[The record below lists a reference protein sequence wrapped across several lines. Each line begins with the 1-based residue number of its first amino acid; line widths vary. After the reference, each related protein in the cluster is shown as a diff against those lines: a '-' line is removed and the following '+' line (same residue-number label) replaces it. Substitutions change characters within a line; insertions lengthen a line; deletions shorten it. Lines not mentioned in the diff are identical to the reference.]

1 MKNYTFDGNIS
12 REVLENYLSRAV
24 TAAGLYN
31 SKTLEDDLR
40 AIRDLGVK
48 FLGRASGIWYMMEDD
63 EEHFQK
69 SAALADM
76 VHRMD
81 PEIILQSCIFEWI
94 VERMEDVKIP
104 AYVFE
109 AFGLAP
115 EDRNFS
121 LQAALF
127 ESPED
132 FRSPRDDRRKN
143 GGLPD
148 LNRLEAQM
156 WFYYRATRY
165 IDCGYE
171 ALHMGQVHLYTAND
185 KGFVKTAR
193 LFEMIR
199 EYAGRHARRHKVLL
213 DAHTHGIN
221 IRGKLL
227 FDYHAMPFTRTP
239 LSFSLALSIRRR
251 FRYKIS

>member
-24 TAAGLYN
+24 TAAGLYD

-94 VERMEDVKIP
+94 VERMEDVKIRHMC
-104 AYVFE
+104 
-109 AFGLAP
+109 LRLS
-115 EDRNFS
+115 D
-121 LQAALF
+121 
-127 ESPED
+127 
-132 FRSPRDDRRKN
+132 SPR
-143 GGLPD
+143 
-148 LNRLEAQM
+148 
-156 WFYYRATRY
+156 
-165 IDCGYE
+165 
-171 ALHMGQVHLYTAND
+171 
-185 KGFVKTAR
+185 
-193 LFEMIR
+193 
-199 EYAGRHARRHKVLL
+199 
-213 DAHTHGIN
+213 
-221 IRGKLL
+221 
-227 FDYHAMPFTRTP
+227 RTEIFP
-239 LSFSLALSIRRR
+239 CRRR
-251 FRYKIS
+251 FLRVRRISEAPEMTEERTAACRI